1 MDEKDKR
8 EEIDQSEID
17 QNKDTNIDK
26 NELQQIEEEMEKMLQ
41 EMESYLGSEVTN
53 VKIVTIDKKQK
64 RTLMIF
70 NVLEIILSVVLL
82 FSSIGYLKW
91 VKCEKLYQYFI
102 LIGGIVLIEYL
113 LRIFIKKVGLKL
125 IILTFGAIFLVAP
138 LIAFI
143 ICLSFTPGVEILNY
157 GLLVIVFILYL
168 LIKKVFMR
176 FLTGTNSKFISGM
189 KI

>member
-1 MDEKDKR
+1 MDEKDKK
-8 EEIDQSEID
+8 EKVDQNELD
-17 QNKDTNIDK
+17 QNKDIDK
-26 NELQQIEEEMEKMLQ
+26 NELRQMEEEMEKMLQ
-41 EMESYLGSEVTN
+41 EMGNYLGSEVSN

-64 RTLMIF
+64 RMFMIF
-70 NVLEIILSVVLL
+70 NMLEIILSVVLL

-113 LRIFIKKVGLKL
+113 LRFFIKKIGLKL

-143 ICLSFTPGVEILNY
+143 VCLSFTPGVEILNY
-157 GLLVIVFILYL
+157 GLLIIVFILYL

-176 FLTGTNSKFISGM
+176 FLTGNNAKFIGGM